1 MLYVKSKK
9 TSDSKHPGNQKHYE
23 KTIFFFQRNRNR
35 GRRETQLN
43 APEIINKIIED
54 NFLNLK
60 KEIPIN
66 VQEESE
72 TQNRLD

>member
-9 TSDSKHPGNQKHYE
+9 PLTQNILEIRNTMKRP
-23 KTIFFFQRNRNR
+23 IFFQRNRNR